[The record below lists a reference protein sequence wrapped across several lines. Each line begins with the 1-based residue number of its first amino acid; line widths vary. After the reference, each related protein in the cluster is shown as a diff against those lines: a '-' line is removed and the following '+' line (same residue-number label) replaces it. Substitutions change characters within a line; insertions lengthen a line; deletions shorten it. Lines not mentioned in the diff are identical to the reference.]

1 MTEIQVDD
9 SGTWRDIRY
18 QSYEIE
24 FGLSDVLLAPKA
36 TVQSDAREDIDAG
49 QRLRIRE
56 SGSTIFEGRTTSS
69 GKRRN
74 NGRRRVEVEH
84 RAFELFDETVSFTET
99 SPTAGDVLQ
108 RALDESSIGGS
119 FTLTFAATDVTLAD
133 DYEADDRTVKRVF
146 RDMTDRAG
154 LVWWV
159 DGVDDE
165 ITVDEY
171 GARGVWESIN
181 TETDAASV
189 LEFDPDSLDTVVND
203 VTVNGT
209 GGERVTGSA
218 SDSGSIDEF
227 GRRPK
232 TLNVSY
238 IQSDGEADDYAD
250 ALLQPDP
257 LPEADVQIGRRVGDV
272 FENLANFE
280 IDITDPSTGLDDTLV
295 VEKQTVSQG
304 SAEVALGQGRAVQI
318 EQFNRA
324 EKSKGDTTEP
334 GSVYGGDR
342 IADEAI
348 DEPKLVDLSV
358 TEQKL
363 ADLSVSLDKVQ
374 PDSIDTVNI
383 TDDAIETPKLAAG
396 SVVASKIQS
405 DTITANEIDAGTI
418 TAVEIAT
425 GTLTANEIDTLE
437 LTAGELTV
445 ADDIDDPSTGFTV
458 DFDETGGDISL
469 VPLEDEG
476 ARIGVL
482 GGPRMVGVHTL
493 LTTFSTGIIDDG
505 GVVRPSSEG
514 SADLGTSTFPWGETV
529 TEDIQI
535 QRDSSEPIVSALT
548 SVGTAL
554 RPENDNQCRLGTS
567 EGAYASVEAH
577 NFVEATP
584 EPLEDI
590 DASDITGYSWYNPP
604 ECVAQRKADAD
615 SDRDYEHHNPNDGIE
630 LGHMVNY
637 LFEVCKDQERTIES
651 LESSLSDLEQR
662 VSELE

>member
-74 NGRRRVEVEH
+74 NGRRRVEVEQ
-84 RAFELFDETVSFTET
+84 RAFELFDETVSFVET
-99 SPTAGDVLQ
+99 SATAGDVLQ

-181 TETDAASV
+181 TQTDSATV

-209 GGERVTGSA
+209 GGERVTGTA

-238 IQSDGEADDYAD
+238 IKSDGEADDYAD

-318 EQFNRA
+318 EQFNRS
-324 EKSKGDTTEP
+324 EKSKADTTEP

-342 IADEAI
+342 IADGSIA
-348 DEPKLVDLSV
+348 EP
-358 TEQKL
+358 KL
-363 ADLSVSLDKVQ
+363 ADLSVSIDKIQDEAVAEAKVRQ
-374 PDSIDTVNI
+374 DAI
-383 TDDAIETPKLAAG
+383 TETKIEDDAISTPKLQAG
-396 SVVASKIQS
+396 SV
-405 DTITANEIDAGTI
+405 E
-418 TAVEIAT
+418 T
-425 GTLTANEIDTLE
+425 GTLDSAAVTAIKIDADAVEAGKIAADAVGAREIIANSITADEIDTLF
-437 LTAGELTV
+437 LTTEEIRIGT
-445 ADDIDDPSTGFTV
+445 DTNTDIIFTEEEFDTAMVPDSTGGSCQVGTSSRPFNVINSVNAQFEALFTDNFTFGV
-458 DFDETGGDISL
+458 QFFDIVTDPFGANDTQL
-469 VPLEDEG
+469 VPEEDDRHTIGTTSRAFESMVAHDFIEVTPDPVGKDECRLEE
-476 ARIGVL
+476 L
-482 GGPRMVGVHTL
+482 EH
-493 LTTFSTGIIDDG
+493 IDWFNAG
-505 GVVRPSSEG
+505 RY
-514 SADLGTSTFPWGETV
+514 
-529 TEDIQI
+529 I
-535 QRDSSEPIVSALT
+535 QRDKDRREDADN
-548 SVGTAL
+548 
-554 RPENDNQCRLGTS
+554 ENDGS
-567 EGAYASVEAH
+567 GV
-577 NFVEATP
+577 
-584 EPLEDI
+584 
-590 DASDITGYSWYNPP
+590 
-604 ECVAQRKADAD
+604 
-615 SDRDYEHHNPNDGIE
+615 E
-630 LGHMVNY
+630 LGAMANY
-637 LFEVCKDQERTIES
+637 LLEVCKSQQSYMDKQADRIDDLTERIDA
-651 LESSLSDLEQR
+651 LEGE
-662 VSELE
+662 

>member
-18 QSYEIE
+18 QSFEIE

-56 SGSTIFEGRTTSS
+56 SGSTIFEGQTTSS

-119 FTLTFAATDVTLAD
+119 FTLTFAASDVTLAD

-181 TETDAASV
+181 TQTDSASV

-209 GGERVTGSA
+209 GGERVTGTA
-218 SDSGSIDEF
+218 SDSDSIDEF

-238 IQSDGEADDYAD
+238 IQSTGEADDYAD

-324 EKSKGDTTEP
+324 EKSKADTTAP

-342 IADEAI
+342 IADG
-348 DEPKLVDLSV
+348 
-358 TEQKL
+358 
-363 ADLSVSLDKVQ
+363 
-374 PDSIDTVNI
+374 SI
-383 TDDAIETPKLAAG
+383 AEPKLAALSVSIDKIQDEAVAEAKVRQDAITETKIEDDAISTPKLQAG
-396 SVVASKIQS
+396 SV
-405 DTITANEIDAGTI
+405 E
-418 TAVEIAT
+418 T
-425 GTLTANEIDTLE
+425 GTLDSAAVTAIKIDADAVEAGKIAADAVGAREIIANSITADEIDTLF
-437 LTAGELTV
+437 LTTEEIRIGT
-445 ADDIDDPSTGFTV
+445 DTNTDIIFTEEEFDTAMVPDSDGGSCQVGTSSRPFNVINSVNAQFEALFTDNFTFGVQFFDIVTDPFGANDTQ
-458 DFDETGGDISL
+458 L
-469 VPLEDEG
+469 VPEEDDRHTIGTTSRAFESMVAHDFIEVTPDPVGKDECRLEE
-476 ARIGVL
+476 L
-482 GGPRMVGVHTL
+482 EY
-493 LTTFSTGIIDDG
+493 IDWFNAG
-505 GVVRPSSEG
+505 RY
-514 SADLGTSTFPWGETV
+514 
-529 TEDIQI
+529 I
-535 QRDSSEPIVSALT
+535 QRDKDRREDADN
-548 SVGTAL
+548 
-554 RPENDNQCRLGTS
+554 ENDGS
-567 EGAYASVEAH
+567 GV
-577 NFVEATP
+577 
-584 EPLEDI
+584 
-590 DASDITGYSWYNPP
+590 
-604 ECVAQRKADAD
+604 
-615 SDRDYEHHNPNDGIE
+615 E
-630 LGHMVNY
+630 LGAMANY
-637 LFEVCKDQERTIES
+637 LLEVCKSQQSYMDKQAERIDDLTERIDA
-651 LESSLSDLEQR
+651 LEGE
-662 VSELE
+662 